1 LALQRINLG
10 ESPKSISIEMGI
22 PVKNLKRWIDNG
34 ISRKKGAGRKK
45 MDCDLET

>member
-1 LALQRINLG
+1 
-10 ESPKSISIEMGI
+10 MGI

-45 MDCDLET
+45 MDSELETQLYDWCLSESIK